1 MSALRLKYDVGLQQL
16 EGRVGSTSD
25 AATTVIEQGKMTFYI
40 DAAHKSVVAFEI
52 ADFNHFVSYHVLFEL
67 FGDEVIREIAAF
79 QSSAV
84 TQKGPL
90 QKTIEFTRAPSPRVI
105 EDLLKAA

>member
-1 MSALRLKYDVGLQQL
+1 MSALRLKYDVGLDQL
-16 EGRVGSTSD
+16 EARVGSTSN
-25 AATTVIEQGKMTFYI
+25 AGTTVIERGRIIFHI

-52 ADFNHFVSYHVLFEL
+52 ADFSHFVTYHVLGEL
-67 FGDEVIREIAAF
+67 FGDEVIRKIAAF

-84 TQKGPL
+84 ARKGPL